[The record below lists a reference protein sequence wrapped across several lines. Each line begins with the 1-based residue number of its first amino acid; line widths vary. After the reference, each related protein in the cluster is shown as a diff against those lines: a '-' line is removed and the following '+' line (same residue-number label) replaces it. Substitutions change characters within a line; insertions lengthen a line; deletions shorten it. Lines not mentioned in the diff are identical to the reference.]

1 VLTEAGIVFV
11 PVEHDG
17 CTQSSDEEV
26 EVIERIVAELLG
38 RTVVDQHGGPRSM
51 TLDDILLVA
60 PFNMQVRCLR
70 QRLGK
75 AAKVG
80 SVDKFQGQ
88 EAPVVIVSLCA
99 SSLDE
104 APRGADFLLSPN
116 RLNVAVSRAQAL
128 AVVVGS
134 PALLAAR
141 PRSID
146 EMKLV
151 NLLCRLEQ
159 YAGAGPVG
167 R

>member
-134 PALLAAR
+134 PARLAAR